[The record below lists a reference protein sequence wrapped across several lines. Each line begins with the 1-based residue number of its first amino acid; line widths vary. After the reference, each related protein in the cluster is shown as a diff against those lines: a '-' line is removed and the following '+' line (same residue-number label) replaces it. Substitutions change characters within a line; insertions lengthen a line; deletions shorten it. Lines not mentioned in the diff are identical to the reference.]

1 MRQIKRLIMI
11 TIMLFFGLIVAVLFS
26 LKGER
31 DYMDNCEKLG
41 IHCEEGNVQ
50 KFSDKVKV
58 WLKKKADELN

>member
-1 MRQIKRLIMI
+1 
-11 TIMLFFGLIVAVLFS
+11 MLFFGLIVAVLFS